1 MFIKR
6 SLLFMWS
13 NKNYLY
19 ACLKKYNY
27 SQNFQD
33 FMSSQSLFKYTLLF
47 LLYLNGFFPKYLL
60 LCQYIFMFILSNKY
74 SISSFEYQNSCL
86 MPEKLNQTDTKWI
99 FWLMKGLE
107 RKLKDYSFFY
117 EFLASIIRHS
127 DQLFFIVAFF
137 LILSIKRTLY
147 FTCGQT

>member
-6 SLLFMWS
+6 SLLYMWS

-99 FWLMKGLE
+99 FWLMKGE